1 MLNRAVYVNVTIVS
15 CHNVMVLGK
24 GFFIEMFPHHK
35 SHVNNFKFS
44 VAVGGG
50 GSGAGSA
57 ARIEIVEVENSAP
70 SILEFQ
76 GHARLNKYYPTL
88 NMMALYI
95 MYSAFASHVH
105 VCVC

>member
-1 MLNRAVYVNVTIVS
+1 MCPGAVWAASVLAGGQHPVTVVS
-15 CHNVMVLGK
+15 
-24 GFFIEMFPHHK
+24 
-35 SHVNNFKFS
+35 S

-76 GHARLNKYYPTL
+76 GHARPEGQKPT
-88 NMMALYI
+88 
-95 MYSAFASHVH
+95 
-105 VCVC
+105 